1 MGRLL
6 VFNML
11 ILSDLVKQYD
21 NIKAVAS
28 VSFKIAEGDIY
39 GFLGPN
45 GAGKTTTIRMIM
57 GIIKPDSGSILLNGK
72 DINSKDRS
80 KIGYLPE
87 DRGLY
92 QKQKLLETICYFGM
106 LKGFNKS
113 EAYENT
119 KSWLKRF
126 SLENQ
131 ENRSIEE
138 LSKGNQQKVQFI
150 IALLNNPDF
159 LILDEPFTGLD
170 PINQLLLKEIIQE
183 KSQEGK
189 TIIFSTH
196 QMEQVERLCSNI
208 SLINKGKIILD
219 GELKAVKE
227 SRKTRAIEVV
237 FNGGIDNKKVE
248 SFLDNIVVKENFVS
262 GIVKK
267 DTRLFLGWINEV
279 VNVESFQVKM
289 PTLEQI
295 FIDEIRKSS

>member
-1 MGRLL
+1 ML
-6 VFNML
+6 V
-11 ILSDLVKQYD
+11 LSDLVKNFN
-21 NIKAVAS
+21 NINAVAGI
-28 VSFKIAEGDIY
+28 SFKIAEGDIY

-57 GIIKPDSGSILLNGK
+57 GIIKPDAGSILLNGK
-72 DINSKDRS
+72 DINSKDRV

-92 QKQKLLETICYFGM
+92 QKQRLLETICYFGM
-106 LKGFNKS
+106 LKGLNKS
-113 EAYENT
+113 EAHENT
-119 KSWLKRF
+119 KYWLKRF
-126 SLENQ
+126 SLEDQ
-131 ENRSIEE
+131 EKRRIEE

-170 PINQLLLKEIIQE
+170 PLNQLLLKEIIQE
-183 KSQEGK
+183 KSEEGK

-208 SLINKGKIILD
+208 SLINKGKIVLD
-219 GELKAVKE
+219 GKLKAVKE
-227 SRKTRAIEVV
+227 SRKTKAIEVV
-237 FNGGIDNKKVE
+237 FNGRLDKEKIKT
-248 SFLDNIVVKENFVS
+248 FLENIVIKENFIS
-262 GIVKK
+262 GNVKK
-267 DTRLFLGWINEV
+267 DVHVFLNWINEV
-279 VNVESFQVKM
+279 VQVESFQIKI

>member
-1 MGRLL
+1 
-6 VFNML
+6 ML
-11 ILSDLVKQYD
+11 ILRDLVKQFN
-21 NIKAVAS
+21 NINAVGS
-28 VSFKIAEGDIY
+28 ITFKIAEGDIY

-57 GIIKPDSGSILLNGK
+57 GIIKPDAGSILLNGK
-72 DINSKDRS
+72 DINPKDRAR
-80 KIGYLPE
+80 IGYLPE

-92 QKQKLLETICYFGM
+92 QKQRLLETICYFGM
-106 LKGFNKS
+106 LKGLNKS

-119 KSWLKRF
+119 KSWLNRF
-126 SLENQ
+126 CLEDQ
-131 ENRSIEE
+131 EQRRIEE

-170 PINQLLLKEIIQE
+170 PLNQLLLKEIIQE
-183 KSQEGK
+183 KSEEGK

-208 SLINKGKIILD
+208 SLINKGKIVLD
-219 GELKAVKE
+219 GKLKAVKE
-227 SRKTRAIEVV
+227 SRKTKAIEVV
-237 FNGGIDNKKVE
+237 FYGKIDKEKIKT
-248 SFLDNIVVKENFVS
+248 FLENIVIKENFIS
-262 GIVKK
+262 GNVKK
-267 DTRLFLGWINEV
+267 DVRVFLNWINEV
-279 VNVESFQVKM
+279 VQVESFQVKV

>member
-1 MGRLL
+1 ML
-6 VFNML
+6 V
-11 ILSDLVKQYD
+11 LSDLVKQFN
-21 NIKAVAS
+21 NINAVAGIS
-28 VSFKIAEGDIY
+28 LKIAEGDIY

-57 GIIKPDSGSILLNGK
+57 GIIKPDAGSILLNGK
-72 DINSKDRS
+72 DINSKDRV

-92 QKQKLLETICYFGM
+92 QKQRLLETICYFGT
-106 LKGFNKS
+106 LRGLNKS

-119 KSWLKRF
+119 KYWLKRF

-131 ENRSIEE
+131 EKRRIEE

-170 PINQLLLKEIIQE
+170 PLNQLLLKEIIQE
-183 KSQEGK
+183 KSKEGK

-208 SLINKGKIILD
+208 SLINKGKIVLD
-219 GELKAVKE
+219 GKLKAVKE
-227 SRKTRAIEVV
+227 SRKTKAIEVV
-237 FNGGIDNKKVE
+237 FNGRLDKEKIKT
-248 SFLDNIVVKENFVS
+248 FLENIVIKENFIS
-262 GIVKK
+262 GNVKK
-267 DTRLFLGWINEV
+267 DVRVFLNWINEV
-279 VNVESFQVKM
+279 VQVESFQIKI

>member
-1 MGRLL
+1 
-6 VFNML
+6 ML
-11 ILSDLVKQYD
+11 ILRDLVKQFN
-21 NIKAVAS
+21 NINAVAS
-28 VSFKIAEGDIY
+28 VSFKIAKGDIY

-57 GIIKPDSGSILLNGK
+57 GIIKPDAGSILLNGK
-72 DINSKDRS
+72 DINPKDRAR
-80 KIGYLPE
+80 IGYLPE

-92 QKQKLLETICYFGM
+92 QKQRLLETICYFGT
-106 LKGFNKS
+106 LRGLNKS

-119 KSWLKRF
+119 KYWLKRF

-131 ENRSIEE
+131 EKRRIEE

-170 PINQLLLKEIIQE
+170 PLNQLLLKEIIQE
-183 KSQEGK
+183 KSKEGK

-208 SLINKGKIILD
+208 SLINKGKIVLD
-219 GELKAVKE
+219 GKLKAVKE
-227 SRKTRAIEVV
+227 SRKTKAIEVV
-237 FNGGIDNKKVE
+237 FSGKIDNEKIKN
-248 SFLDNIVVKENFVS
+248 FLENIVIKENFLS
-262 GIVKK
+262 GNVKK
-267 DTRLFLGWINEV
+267 DVRLFLNWINEV
-279 VNVESFQVKM
+279 VEVESFQVKV

>member
-1 MGRLL
+1 
-6 VFNML
+6 ML
-11 ILSDLVKQYD
+11 ILNNLVKQYG
-21 NIKAVAS
+21 NIKAVAGIS
-28 VSFKIAEGDIY
+28 LKIDEGDIY

-57 GIIKPDSGSILLNGK
+57 GIIKPDTGFIKLNGK
-72 DINSKDRS
+72 DINSKDRTQ
-80 KIGYLPE
+80 IGYLPE

-92 QKQKLLETICYFGM
+92 QKQRLLETICYFGM
-106 LKGFNKS
+106 LKGFNKF
-113 EAYENT
+113 EAHENT
-119 KSWLKRF
+119 KTWLNRF

-131 ENRSIEE
+131 ENRKIEE

-150 IALLNNPDF
+150 IALLNDPDL

-183 KSQEGK
+183 KAQAGK

-208 SLINKGKIILD
+208 SLINKGKIILE
-219 GELKAVKE
+219 GELRAVKD
-227 SRKTRAIEVV
+227 SKKTKAIEVV
-237 FNGGIDNKKVE
+237 FDGKVDIEKVE
-248 SFLDNIVVKENFVS
+248 NYLENVIVKENFVS

-267 DTRLFLGWINEV
+267 DHRSFLNWINKIV
-279 VNVESFQVKM
+279 DVESFQVKI

-295 FIDEIRKSS
+295 FIDEVREPR

>member
-1 MGRLL
+1 
-6 VFNML
+6 ML
-11 ILSDLVKQYD
+11 ILNNLVKQYG
-21 NIKAVAS
+21 NIKAVADIS
-28 VSFKIAEGDIY
+28 LKIDEGDIY

-57 GIIKPDSGSILLNGK
+57 GIIKPDTGFIKLNGK
-72 DINSKDRS
+72 DINSKDRTR
-80 KIGYLPE
+80 IGYLPE

-92 QKQKLLETICYFGM
+92 QKQRLLETICYFGM
-106 LKGFNKS
+106 LKGFNKF
-113 EAYENT
+113 EAHENT
-119 KSWLKRF
+119 KTWLNRF

-131 ENRSIEE
+131 ENRRIEE

-150 IALLNNPDF
+150 IALLNDPDL

-183 KSQEGK
+183 KAQAGK

-208 SLINKGKIILD
+208 SLINKGKIILE
-219 GELKAVKE
+219 GELRAVKD
-227 SRKTRAIEVV
+227 SKKTKAIEVV
-237 FNGGIDNKKVE
+237 FDGKVDTEKVE
-248 SFLDNIVVKENFVS
+248 NYLENVIVKENFVS

-267 DTRLFLGWINEV
+267 DHRSFLNWINKIV
-279 VNVESFQVKM
+279 DVESFQVKI

-295 FIDEIRKSS
+295 FIDEVRESR

>member
-1 MGRLL
+1 ML
-6 VFNML
+6 VLRDLIKQFN
-11 ILSDLVKQYD
+11 
-21 NIKAVAS
+21 NINAVAG

-57 GIIKPDSGSILLNGK
+57 GIIKPDAGSILLNGK
-72 DINSKDRS
+72 YINSKDRV

-92 QKQKLLETICYFGM
+92 QKQRLLETTCYFGM
-106 LKGFNKS
+106 LKGLNKS

-119 KSWLKRF
+119 KYWLKRF
-126 SLENQ
+126 SLEDQ
-131 ENRSIEE
+131 EQRRIEE

-170 PINQLLLKEIIQE
+170 PLNQLLLKEIIQE
-183 KSQEGK
+183 KSEEGK

-208 SLINKGKIILD
+208 SLINKGKIVLD
-219 GELKAVKE
+219 GKLKALKE
-227 SRKTRAIEVV
+227 SRKTKAIEVV
-237 FNGGIDNKKVE
+237 FNGRLDKEKIKT
-248 SFLDNIVVKENFVS
+248 FLENIVIKENFIS
-262 GIVKK
+262 GNVKK
-267 DTRLFLGWINEV
+267 DVRVFLNWINEV
-279 VNVESFQVKM
+279 AQVESFQIKI

>member
-1 MGRLL
+1 ML
-6 VFNML
+6 V
-11 ILSDLVKQYD
+11 LSDLVKQFN
-21 NIKAVAS
+21 NINAVAGI
-28 VSFKIAEGDIY
+28 SFKIAEGDIY

-57 GIIKPDSGSILLNGK
+57 GIIKPDAGSILLNGK
-72 DINSKDRS
+72 DINSKDRV

-92 QKQKLLETICYFGM
+92 QKQRLLETICYFGM
-106 LKGFNKS
+106 LRGLNKS
-113 EAYENT
+113 EAYKNT
-119 KSWLKRF
+119 KYWLKRF
-126 SLENQ
+126 SLEDQ
-131 ENRSIEE
+131 EKRRIEE

-170 PINQLLLKEIIQE
+170 PLNQLLLKEIIQE
-183 KSQEGK
+183 KSKEGK

-208 SLINKGKIILD
+208 SLINKGKIVLD
-219 GELKAVKE
+219 GKLKALKE
-227 SRKTRAIEVV
+227 SRKTKAIEVV
-237 FNGGIDNKKVE
+237 FNGRLDKEKIKT
-248 SFLDNIVVKENFVS
+248 FLENIVIKENFIS
-262 GIVKK
+262 GNVKK
-267 DTRLFLGWINEV
+267 DVRVFLNWINEV
-279 VNVESFQVKM
+279 VQVESFQIKI